1 MSYRITRGDIEIT
14 KNVLTQLSLNTYKQL
29 ELERRKLKEEDCP
42 SYGLY
47 NSLLDSLVFVEEQ
60 KNLTK

>member
-29 ELERRKLKEEDCP
+29 ERERIKLRDEDCP
-42 SYGLY
+42 SYSLY
-47 NSLLDSLVFVEEQ
+47 NALLDSLVFVEEQ